1 MTLYCD
7 KDKRYLDMPCTVYF
21 HSVFAHSDLF
31 TLFDLERLLLLDS
44 DGQIVQIIILIK
56 TLAYRD

>member
-31 TLFDLERLLLLDS
+31 TLFELERLLLLDS
-44 DGQIVQIIILIK
+44 DRSDSTNHNIDKDTGLS
-56 TLAYRD
+56 